1 MIVSA
6 ILNACNKKAV
16 QIVFHLH
23 KVRKKIKIGISTPKY
38 FANHK
43 LVF

>member
-1 MIVSA
+1 MIVLA
-6 ILNACNKKAV
+6 ILSACNTKAV
-16 QIVFHLH
+16 QIAFHLH
-23 KVRKKIKIGISTPKY
+23 KIRKKIKIGISTPKY